1 MLHVFRAAS
10 LLVFSILSFQ
20 LAAQKFTISGYIED
34 ADTGEKLISANAF
47 DLRTGS
53 GAVSN
58 TYGFYSLTLPK
69 DSVHLEISYIGYET
83 KAFDI
88 FLDKN
93 TTLNIKLGSSV
104 ELAVVEV
111 SATRQARI
119 EEDVQMSQV
128 DVPIEQIKKIPALL
142 GEVDVLKSL
151 QLLPGVQSGGEGQ
164 NGLYVR
170 GGSPDQNLILLDGV
184 PVYNVSH
191 VLGIFSVFNADAI
204 KNVTLT
210 KGGFPARYGGRLS
223 SVLEI
228 NMKEGNMNEFHGEGS
243 VGLISSK
250 LTLEG
255 PIWKDKTSFLI
266 SGRRTYIDLLTR
278 PLIRAAAASE
288 GVDVKL
294 KLFFY
299 DLNAKIN
306 HKFNDKHRL
315 FLSAYSGSDIFSN
328 RFSEDGDT
336 FEGGID
342 WGNIISSARWNW
354 QINPKLFANTTATY
368 SNYQLDIFAA
378 FEEKEPGE
386 PTDKFSAKYISGIE
400 DLGLKM
406 DFDFIPSP
414 KHYLRFGGAATH
426 HTYKPGAL
434 ALKSNDP
441 DDQLDTLIGSQNA
454 YSMEFA
460 LYAEDDIS
468 LGAFKANIGLH
479 ASGFAVNNKFYH
491 SIQPR
496 IGLRY
501 LLSNDVALKASFATM
516 TQYINLLTSEA
527 LSLPTDL
534 WVPSTKLVKP
544 QQSWQVAA
552 GVAKTLWDEYEFS
565 VEGYY
570 KDLKNVLSFKEGASF
585 LFGLENDWQ
594 DKVTQG
600 HGQTYGAEF
609 FVQKKKGRTTGW
621 IGYTLSWN
629 WRQFDDVN
637 GGKRYPFR
645 YDRRHDISVVV
656 SHDFTKKI
664 SGSLAWVYGTGNAVT
679 LEVFGYESWQKYYD
693 ANGNTYF
700 DYSNIVG
707 TNGEKNSF
715 RMTDYHRLDASL
727 EFKKDKKW
735 GQATWVVG
743 VYNAYWHR
751 NPYYLVSTTKN
762 VYDQNGNQ
770 IGRKT
775 VFKEISILPIIPSI
789 AYNFKF

>member
-1 MLHVFRAAS
+1 MTHVFKAAT
-10 LLVFSILSFQ
+10 LLVFSMLSLSVF
-20 LAAQKFTISGYIED
+20 AQKFTISGYIED
-34 ADTGEKLISANAF
+34 GGSGEKLIAANAF
-47 DLRTGS
+47 DLSTAS

-83 KAFDI
+83 QSFNLY
-88 FLDKN
+88 LDKN
-93 TTLNIKLGSSV
+93 ITLNFKLNSSI

-111 SATRQARI
+111 KASRQARI
-119 EEDVQMSQV
+119 EEETQMSRV
-128 DVPIEQIKKIPALL
+128 DIPIEQIKKIPALL

-164 NGLYVR
+164 TGLYVR

-228 NMKEGNMNEFHGEGS
+228 NMKEGNMQEFHGEGS

-255 PIWKDKTSFLI
+255 PLWKDKTSFLI
-266 SGRRTYIDLLTR
+266 SGRRTYIDLITR
-278 PLIRAAAASE
+278 PLIRAAGNAE
-288 GVDVKL
+288 GVDLKL
-294 KLFFY
+294 KLYFY

-315 FLSAYSGSDIFSN
+315 YLSAYSGSDIFSN
-328 RFSEDGDT
+328 KFAEDGDS

-342 WGNIISSARWNW
+342 WGNIISAARWNW
-354 QINPKLFANTTATY
+354 QIMPKLFANTTLTY
-368 SNYQLDIFAA
+368 SKYQIDILAGV
-378 FEEKEPGE
+378 ETKEPGQPKE
-386 PTDKFSAKYISGIE
+386 AFSAKYFSGIE
-400 DLGLKM
+400 DLGAKV

-414 KHYLRFGGAATH
+414 KHYLRFGAAATH
-426 HTYKPGAL
+426 HTYRPGAL
-434 ALKSNDP
+434 ALKSTFEDSN
-441 DDQLDTLIGSQNA
+441 LDTLIGSQNA
-454 YSMEFA
+454 NSGEYA
-460 LYAEDDIS
+460 LYVEDDIS
-468 LGAFKANIGLH
+468 LGALKANIGLH
-479 ASGFAVNNKFYH
+479 ASGFAVDGRLYK
-491 SIQPR
+491 SLQPR

-501 LLSNDVALKASFATM
+501 LLSNDVALKTSFATM

-534 WVPSTKLVKP
+534 WVPSTEVVKP
-544 QQSWQVAA
+544 QQSWQLAVGA
-552 GVAKTLWDEYEFS
+552 AKTLWDEYEFS
-565 VEGYY
+565 IEGYY

-600 HGQTYGAEF
+600 DGETYGAEF
-609 FVQKKKGRTTGW
+609 FIQKKKGRTTGW

-629 WRQFDDVN
+629 WRQFDEVN
-637 GGKRYPFR
+637 GGKRFPFR
-645 YDRRHDISVVV
+645 YDRRHDVSVVV
-656 SHDFTKKI
+656 SHDFTKRL

-679 LEVFGYESWQKYYD
+679 LEIFSSQQYVRYNDESGQLSWQNNY
-693 ANGNTYF
+693 N
-700 DYSNIVG
+700 VG
-707 TNGEKNSF
+707 TNGEKNGF
-715 RMTDYHRLDASL
+715 RMSDYHRMDASL
-727 EFKKDKKW
+727 EFKKQKKW
-735 GQATWVVG
+735 GQATWVLG
-743 VYNAYWHR
+743 VYNAYWNR
-751 NPYYLVSTTKN
+751 NPYYLISETEYEYDMNYN
-762 VYDQNGNQ
+762 V
-770 IGRKT
+770 IGQKT